1 MNSFA
6 RAVGI
11 TSSAAAELWALRH
24 GLSLCIQLQLQ
35 EGEVELDAESN
46 LLMLKFPHLLM
57 IAGNC

>member
-11 TSSAAAELWALRH
+11 TSSAAAELWALRD

-35 EGEVELDAESN
+35 EVEVELDAESN
-46 LLMLKFPHLLM
+46 LLMLKFLL
-57 IAGNC
+57 A